1 MRREGILIEDHPDAR
16 AWGVDEATLARWGEL
31 IPGVQVTIVK
41 RSAKEGGRERAR
53 YPGTV
58 IGSNL
63 PAPWVVLEA
72 RWTHGTIEQAG
83 LTFEND
89 DVLHEIFS
97 PIHPYNAF
105 AVFTPSGELKGW
117 YGNVTWPAFFAPGSD
132 GRVLVWHDLFIDLV
146 ATPDGPMQLLDEDEL
161 AEFGLEGSDPE
172 LFARTVAARDEL
184 VARFHA
190 RRPPFEALDRMENY
204 ANP

>member
-1 MRREGILIEDHPDAR
+1 
-16 AWGVDEATLARWGEL
+16 
-31 IPGVQVTIVK
+31 
-41 RSAKEGGRERAR
+41 
-53 YPGTV
+53 V

-146 ATPDGPMQLLDEDEL
+146 AAPDGQMQVLDEEEL

-172 LFARTVAARDEL
+172 LFAPSPDWGGPGLRPAPRGGGKRRDCLPTSVPRGPDSYRLGRSSPLGDRPAPSDSLEDWA
-184 VARFHA
+184 VHKSSAGECVVREQ
-190 RRPPFEALDRMENY
+190 RRQWPS
-204 ANP
+204 